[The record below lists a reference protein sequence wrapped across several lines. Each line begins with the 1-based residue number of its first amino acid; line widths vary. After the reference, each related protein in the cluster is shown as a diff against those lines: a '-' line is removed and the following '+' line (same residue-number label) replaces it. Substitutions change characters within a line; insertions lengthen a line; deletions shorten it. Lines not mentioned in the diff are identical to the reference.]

1 MDRVLFFG
9 TAAASTPVQ
18 GTYRHP
24 GDKRMGNMSTLDP
37 LLMGE
42 GPSCG
47 RAPCLRTAERSEAG

>member
-18 GTYRHP
+18 GVHRHP
-24 GDKRMGNMSTLDP
+24 RGKRMGNMSTPDL

-47 RAPCLRTAERSEAG
+47 RAPRLRTAERSEAG